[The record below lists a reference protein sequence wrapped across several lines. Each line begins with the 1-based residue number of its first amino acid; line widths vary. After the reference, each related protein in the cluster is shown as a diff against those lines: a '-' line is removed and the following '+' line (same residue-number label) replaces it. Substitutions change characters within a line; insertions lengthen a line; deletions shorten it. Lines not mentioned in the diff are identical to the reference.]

1 MFEQEVV
8 WINAALE
15 GQDAGALSPMLNIGS
30 STLEFRTRTQPFID
44 AKLFAPLTAR
54 GVRVVHA
61 DLKAAPGVDL
71 TSNIL
76 TDEGFAEAKAVGA
89 RSLLLCNLLEHVTD
103 PALFARRAWDLVE
116 PGGVIVVS
124 VPRSYPYH
132 RDPIDT
138 LFRPT
143 PAEVAALFPG
153 AEVVREEIIETGYY
167 WSKVRAR
174 PWILLRPVLRAPFP
188 FLGFTRWKRSLG
200 KLYWLVRPYRA
211 TMAVLRKPAAP
222 GGAGTPSPN
231 R

>member
-1 MFEQEVV
+1 M
-8 WINAALE
+8 
-15 GQDAGALSPMLNIGS
+15 
-30 STLEFRTRTQPFID
+30 
-44 AKLFAPLTAR
+44 
-54 GVRVVHA
+54 
-61 DLKAAPGVDL
+61 DL

-103 PALFARRAWDLVE
+103 PGLLRRRAWDLVE

-143 PAEVAALFPG
+143 PAEVVALFPAG
-153 AEVVREEIIETGYY
+153 AEVVSEAVIETGYY

-174 PWILLRPVLRAPFP
+174 PWILAAPRSPARSPFP

-200 KLYWLVRPYRA
+200 KLYWLVRPYLA
-211 TMAVLRKPAAP
+211 TMVVLRKP
-222 GGAGTPSPN
+222 GG
-231 R
+231 

>member
-15 GQDAGALSPMLNIGS
+15 AIEAEALSPMLNIGS

-44 AKLFAPLTAR
+44 AKLFAPLAAR
-54 GVRVVHA
+54 GVRVTHA

-71 TSNIL
+71 TSDIL

-89 RSLLLCNLLEHVTD
+89 KSLLLCNLLEHVVD
-103 PALFARRAWDLVE
+103 PGAFTRRAWDLVQ
-116 PGGVIVVS
+116 PGGLIVVS

-143 PAEVAALFPG
+143 PAEVLALFPPG
-153 AEVVREEIIETGYY
+153 AEVVSEAVIETGYY
-167 WSKVRAR
+167 WDKVKVR
-174 PWILLRPVLRAPFP
+174 PWLLLRPILRAPFP
-188 FLGFTRWKRSLG
+188 FLGLTKWKRSLG
-200 KLYWLVRPYRA
+200 KLYWLVKPYLA
-211 TMAVLRKPAAP
+211 TMVVVRKPAA
-222 GGAGTPSPN
+222 
-231 R
+231 